1 MAQANLG
8 DLVGRAD
15 AYLKGADVLLS
26 GDDLVLTQNALE
38 SMHLALELA
47 MKAVIVKNGSKY
59 PDHGWA
65 GHDLSGLT
73 LVKFKNGKDS
83 ILSIAKALGD
93 TGKFNIGLSA
103 WSMDCRYKTMITY
116 DDMKL
121 SINAYKELYKWIKSN
136 FL

>member
-1 MAQANLG
+1 MAQATLS
-8 DLVGRAD
+8 DLINRAD
-15 AYLKGADVLLS
+15 AYFKGVDVLLNS
-26 GDDLVLTQNALE
+26 GDLALTQNALE

-47 MKAVIVKNGSKY
+47 MKATIVKNGSKY

-73 LVKFKNGKDS
+73 IVKFKNGRDS
-83 ILSIAKALGD
+83 ILSVAKALGE
-93 TGKFNIGLSA
+93 TRRISVGLSA
-103 WSMDCRYKTMITY
+103 WSMDCRYKIMVTH

-121 SINAYKELYKWIKSN
+121 SINAYKELYKWIKAN